1 MKLCFPNDGICQA
14 LASSK
19 TKTTGIIKNVI
30 ATEEKV
36 QLANWLRNNK
46 FAIIVDESTDKSW
59 AKVLVII
66 AKYVDTNYNVR
77 EDFLG
82 LVDVNDASSAGQK
95 NLIMKCLSDLGIPIQ
110 NLMGI
115 GFDNASVNTGSV
127 KGLGVLLKEEVPN
140 LFILG
145 CTSHSLALCA
155 AYAAKKLP
163 ESLEVFIHDIVNY
176 IASSPK
182 RQDELKKCQEFARF
196 ESHRLLQVAN
206 TRWLS
211 LEASV
216 KRILEQWSALMRF
229 FASHGKGDAAGDK
242 SSKEKASRI
251 LACMKDPKIKGYLY
265 LIAFVLEKVN
275 ELNIEFQSSKTRIHR
290 LLQSSRVTY
299 LALLRCFVTKEA
311 IAIAEDPFRVK
322 LIPPNFLKL
331 EELKLGPNTLNYI
344 TTSSSAGQLNRQ
356 LVQTIHTSC
365 FSFLVEMCLQ
375 VSTRIDYKDETL
387 VNLRCIDP
395 TVAVSG
401 KVDTIVP
408 LMIRFPNL
416 LGDSKGESDTL
427 RDRPKVQWTKL
438 SDSKEDLPKFEPSDD
453 PGIFWKQLSN
463 VKDCISRPVYLEI
476 SKFMLTLCALPH
488 SSASAERQF
497 SILNNLKTKI
507 RNRLQTET
515 VSALMFA
522 KQYVIRRSAD
532 AGSSNSWK
540 IDDSLRLS
548 FQKWKGASRSTKVNL
563 ICSNATGVDQNEEEE
578 IDFCD

>member
-1 MKLCFPNDGICQA
+1 MKQSTLTQFLAKKNENKSDSSSDSELVVKLDSSPSSSESSDDEETSESSSTDNQEARKRKGSLKPNKQSTNQKKPKISNKPIKIKNRNKFCDKWKMDPELGGFISKSDMNSQHAHFKDAELRLAGRVAKEDISIRKTDSLLQVMKLCFPNDGICQA

-182 RQDELKKCQEFARF
+182 RQDELKN
-196 ESHRLLQVAN
+196 SN
-206 TRWLS
+206 
-211 LEASV
+211 
-216 KRILEQWSALMRF
+216 M
-229 FASHGKGDAAGDK
+229 
-242 SSKEKASRI
+242 SK
-251 LACMKDPKIKGYLY
+251 
-265 LIAFVLEKVN
+265 
-275 ELNIEFQSSKTRIHR
+275 
-290 LLQSSRVTY
+290 
-299 LALLRCFVTKEA
+299 
-311 IAIAEDPFRVK
+311 
-322 LIPPNFLKL
+322 
-331 EELKLGPNTLNYI
+331 
-344 TTSSSAGQLNRQ
+344 
-356 LVQTIHTSC
+356 
-365 FSFLVEMCLQ
+365 
-375 VSTRIDYKDETL
+375 
-387 VNLRCIDP
+387 
-395 TVAVSG
+395 
-401 KVDTIVP
+401 
-408 LMIRFPNL
+408 
-416 LGDSKGESDTL
+416 
-427 RDRPKVQWTKL
+427 KVQEDVL
-438 SDSKEDLPKFEPSDD
+438 HCRSRSLYSKRAAYAAQ
-453 PGIFWKQLSN
+453 G
-463 VKDCISRPVYLEI
+463 
-476 SKFMLTLCALPH
+476 
-488 SSASAERQF
+488 
-497 SILNNLKTKI
+497 
-507 RNRLQTET
+507 
-515 VSALMFA
+515 
-522 KQYVIRRSAD
+522 
-532 AGSSNSWK
+532 K
-540 IDDSLRLS
+540 IDLDKIGCLESES
-548 FQKWKGASRSTKVNL
+548 
-563 ICSNATGVDQNEEEE
+563 
-578 IDFCD
+578 